1 MIEKILFTLH
11 VYFIE
16 VLRLILKNMNFSWN
30 SSRAQILIERIF
42 IFCATL
48 SIFVQKTMIM
58 KYVVLSF
65 KAIAE
70 IIDRERL
77 NKMFTMQSFRSFD
90 RMIEVSGV
98 ELISFGEHFIQVL
111 SIYFIF
117 VFFASDW
124 TTFFSTGYGAAIG
137 TLRGKKI
144 RFAPINIVQN
154 RIFSTYVLSHKWIP
168 SRQNRWF

>member
-16 VLRLILKNMNFSWN
+16 VLHLILKNMNFSWN

-58 KYVVLSF
+58 KYIVLSF

-90 RMIEVSGV
+90 RMIEVSDRSRADFV
-98 ELISFGEHFIQVL
+98 RWAFYSSALDLFYICLFCFGLNYLFLHWIWCGNRYLEREENKICSNKYCTESDFQYICTFTQVN
-111 SIYFIF
+111 S
-117 VFFASDW
+117 
-124 TTFFSTGYGAAIG
+124 
-137 TLRGKKI
+137 
-144 RFAPINIVQN
+144 
-154 RIFSTYVLSHKWIP
+154 
-168 SRQNRWF
+168 